1 MVEAIGAESGVCTEV
16 KCVVCASCGSR
27 QVEEAKYGK
36 ENDGKREGI
45 EGNDHF
51 DESINLL
58 LSAPM
63 QDIQAAFGF
72 TEAASASTFSCFF
85 FFFFFF
91 MCFGGMRLL
100 FIEQ

>member
-1 MVEAIGAESGVCTEV
+1 MVEAIGAESGVCTVV

-45 EGNDHF
+45 EGSDHF

-63 QDIQAAFGF
+63 QDIQAAIRF
-72 TEAASASTFSCFF
+72 TEAASASAYASAFS
-85 FFFFFF
+85 
-91 MCFGGMRLL
+91 LV
-100 FIEQ
+100 